1 MIVRRPALP
10 PAKIKIAPKLLKH
23 PWKTDNP
30 KRKDSNLPEP
40 DQQKDQVSSLDEEM
54 KKLRSESENTQ
65 NRGLTKTAT
74 H

>member
-1 MIVRRPALP
+1 M
-10 PAKIKIAPKLLKH
+10 KIAPILLKH
-23 PWKTDNP
+23 PWKTDNS

-54 KKLRSESENTQ
+54 KKLRPESENTQ